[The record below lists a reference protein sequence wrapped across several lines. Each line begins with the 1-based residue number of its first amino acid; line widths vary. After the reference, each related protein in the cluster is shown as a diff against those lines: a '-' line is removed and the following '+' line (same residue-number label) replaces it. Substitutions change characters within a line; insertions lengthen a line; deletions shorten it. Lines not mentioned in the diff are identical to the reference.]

1 MGDRS
6 SSPRDDLASRLSEQK
21 LSQEDSSGGVRPPAS
36 SGLQAA
42 PMARRDQHLVK
53 PRGSEEE
60 RAAEMKRRQ
69 EEEKRELEQEEK
81 TAAKQKAMIGQTR
94 SRRSSKESIDAE
106 ESSAPD
112 RKRRPSK
119 MLDTQMDPW
128 EEMFAG
134 PGVPKNVVRSRRNSR
149 DLSAKVMQL
158 QYAKFTQGQ
167 GDEDARP
174 APATGAGLTGAMS
187 AARQPGIGGALPP
200 ASATPLTNPF
210 GGDKMNLVA
219 QAALAAKKQGE
230 AKAELAAAGSAPPAG
245 EGVKGKMNL
254 RLKAAAA
261 LVQRNRALRDADV
274 MLQRSFLKQVRKTHL
289 VYAAA
294 LTTDARLWRDGK
306 ESISEQIVGIL
317 ACLSS
322 QRGLLLTIL
331 PKEDGDE
338 ADEGAGEGAD
348 AAAAARLAGA
358 VGGRRGSIQA
368 ALGAMGDSKAS
379 AITPEERSEINKQLE
394 RITKALDGVEK
405 ACEQASHTASDA
417 QWRRVQDKA
426 ALEEAERLALAL
438 EGWTRE
444 RRSELRQYDQ
454 LMAVSA
460 LNPNM
465 AADMAGPSEAD
476 KQKKAN
482 RANARRQSRNDV
494 TVEAA
499 AAGAAPAAQRMAK
512 R

>member
-1 MGDRS
+1 
-6 SSPRDDLASRLSEQK
+6 
-21 LSQEDSSGGVRPPAS
+21 
-36 SGLQAA
+36 
-42 PMARRDQHLVK
+42 
-53 PRGSEEE
+53 
-60 RAAEMKRRQ
+60 
-69 EEEKRELEQEEK
+69 
-81 TAAKQKAMIGQTR
+81 
-94 SRRSSKESIDAE
+94 
-106 ESSAPD
+106 
-112 RKRRPSK
+112 
-119 MLDTQMDPW
+119 MLDAQMDPW

-187 AARQPGIGGALPP
+187 AARQPGIGGALAPP
-200 ASATPLTNPF
+200 SSTPLTNPF

>member
-1 MGDRS
+1 
-6 SSPRDDLASRLSEQK
+6 
-21 LSQEDSSGGVRPPAS
+21 
-36 SGLQAA
+36 
-42 PMARRDQHLVK
+42 
-53 PRGSEEE
+53 
-60 RAAEMKRRQ
+60 
-69 EEEKRELEQEEK
+69 
-81 TAAKQKAMIGQTR
+81 
-94 SRRSSKESIDAE
+94 
-106 ESSAPD
+106 
-112 RKRRPSK
+112 
-119 MLDTQMDPW
+119 
-128 EEMFAG
+128 
-134 PGVPKNVVRSRRNSR
+134 
-149 DLSAKVMQL
+149 
-158 QYAKFTQGQ
+158 
-167 GDEDARP
+167 
-174 APATGAGLTGAMS
+174 
-187 AARQPGIGGALPP
+187 
-200 ASATPLTNPF
+200 
-210 GGDKMNLVA
+210 MNLVA

>member
-1 MGDRS
+1 
-6 SSPRDDLASRLSEQK
+6 
-21 LSQEDSSGGVRPPAS
+21 
-36 SGLQAA
+36 
-42 PMARRDQHLVK
+42 MARRDQHLVK
-53 PRGSEEE
+53 PRGSDEE
-60 RAAEMKRRQ
+60 RAAELKRRQ
-69 EEEKRELEQEEK
+69 EEEKRELEREEK
-81 TAAKQKAMIGQTR
+81 TAAKQKAMIGTR

-106 ESSAPD
+106 ESSAPE

-119 MLDTQMDPW
+119 LLDTQTDPW

-158 QYAKFTQGQ
+158 QYAKFTQGL
-167 GDEDARP
+167 GDQDARP
-174 APATGAGLTGAMS
+174 AAATATGAGLTGAMA
-187 AARQPGIGGALPP
+187 AARQPGNGGALGPP
-200 ASATPLTNPF
+200 SATPLTNPF

-219 QAALAAKKQGE
+219 QAALAAQKQGE

-245 EGVKGKMNL
+245 GGAKAKMNL

-322 QRGLLLTIL
+322 QRGLLMTIL
-331 PKEDGDE
+331 PKNDGDKD
-338 ADEGAGEGAD
+338 DEDDEGAD

-358 VGGRRGSIQA
+358 GGGRRGSIQA
-368 ALGAMGDSKAS
+368 ALGAMGASSDSTT
-379 AITPEERSEINKQLE
+379 ITPAERSELNKQLE

-405 ACEQASHTASDA
+405 ACEQASNTASDA

-438 EGWTRE
+438 ESWTRE

-460 LNPNM
+460 INPNM
-465 AADMAGPSEAD
+465 AADMAGPSEAE
-476 KQKKAN
+476 KQQKAATA
-482 RANARRQSRNDV
+482 RARRQSRG
-494 TVEAA
+494 EIGAAEPAA
-499 AAGAAPAAQRMAK
+499 AAAAAQRMAQ